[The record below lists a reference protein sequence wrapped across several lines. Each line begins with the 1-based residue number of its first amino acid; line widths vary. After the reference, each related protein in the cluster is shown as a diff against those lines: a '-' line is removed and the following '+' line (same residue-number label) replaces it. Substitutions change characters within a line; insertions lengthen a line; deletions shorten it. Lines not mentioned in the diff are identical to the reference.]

1 MMNTATIQAQPA
13 VSALLTPNLGEAHRL
28 MRSAWVVVAL
38 GLLPALG
45 WLTFAPLSS
54 AVVAPAYVKVDLN
67 RRPIQHAEG
76 GIVREVRVRD
86 GQHVEQG
93 QTLLVLGDVGVAADA
108 SRLGYRVAA
117 ERVSM
122 ARLEA
127 EESMRNTMVVPAS
140 VTSLATADSRI
151 AELLAKEKALFNAR
165 RATLVSQIGLLR
177 TQSENVGA
185 ERIAM
190 NAQITNASEALK
202 NQRNELEVSRNLQ
215 TEGFISGG
223 RVSQLERNVADY
235 GVKLEEKRA
244 EAARA
249 NQRTTEI
256 DLRIKTLE
264 NDYRQQA
271 SDQLKISATRF
282 SEIEQE
288 QRKSFDASSRQVIS
302 APASGEIMNLKFT
315 APGTVVAARET
326 IADIV
331 PSKPNLLI
339 EASIR
344 PSDITRISL
353 DGPVSIR
360 FTAFKPGVTPLVK
373 GRVVYVSP
381 DRLVDSA
388 SRNVS
393 YNVLIEVAAKSLANA
408 GSLKLQA
415 GMPAEVYITGEERTL
430 LIYLLE
436 PIIDL
441 LRRSARET

>member
-1 MMNTATIQAQPA
+1 MNQVTAAEPQATT
-13 VSALLTPNLGEAHRL
+13 ALLAPHLGEVTRL
-28 MRSAWVVVAL
+28 MRSAWVVIAL
-38 GLLPALG
+38 GLVPALC
-45 WLTFAPLSS
+45 WLAFAPLSS
-54 AVVAPAYVKVDLN
+54 AVMAPAYVKVDLN

-93 QTLLVLGDVGVAADA
+93 QTLLVLGDIGVEADA
-108 SRLGYRVAA
+108 SRLGYLVAA

-127 EESMRNTMVVPAS
+127 EEAMHDTMVLPDT
-140 VTSLATADSRI
+140 VTSLAKADPRI
-151 AELLAKEKALFNAR
+151 AELLAKERALFSAR
-165 RATLVSQIGLLR
+165 RGSLVSQIRLLR
-177 TQSENVGA
+177 AQRESVSA
-185 ERIAM
+185 ERVAM
-190 NAQITNASEALK
+190 SAQITNATESLR

-215 TEGFISGG
+215 TEGFISGA
-223 RVSQLERNVADY
+223 RVSQLEATVADY

-244 EAARA
+244 DMARA
-249 NQRTTEI
+249 DQRATEI

-282 SEIEQE
+282 SEFEQE
-288 QRKSFDASSRQVIS
+288 QRKSSDAASRQVIS

-315 APGTVVAARET
+315 TPGTVVAARET

-331 PSKPNLLI
+331 PSEPTLLV

-344 PSDITRISL
+344 PRDITRVWL
-353 DGPVSIR
+353 DSPASIR
-360 FTAFKPGVTPLVK
+360 FSAFKSGITPLVQ

-381 DRLVDSA
+381 DRLVDPA
-388 SRNVS
+388 TRNVS
-393 YNVLIEVAAKSLANA
+393 YNVLVEVDAESLANA

-415 GMPAEVYITGEERTL
+415 GMPAEVYITGEKRTP
-430 LIYLLE
+430 LIFLLE
-436 PIIDL
+436 PITDL
-441 LRRSARET
+441 LRKSARET